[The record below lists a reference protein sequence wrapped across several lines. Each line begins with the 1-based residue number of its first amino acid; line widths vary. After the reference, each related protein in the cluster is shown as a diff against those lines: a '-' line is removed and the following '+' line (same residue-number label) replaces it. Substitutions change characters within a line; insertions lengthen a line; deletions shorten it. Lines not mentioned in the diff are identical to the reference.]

1 MFLLIMVCRT
11 SHRRFVTAL
20 YYTNTDH
27 CLIETTPRVDAL
39 CTLKGLE
46 ENTDD
51 ITFRLCG
58 NVLEPRPAYPRTAF
72 TRTSPILS
80 VKGFPAAP

>member
-1 MFLLIMVCRT
+1 MNITKDCMFLLIMVCRT
-11 SHRRFVTAL
+11 LHRRFVTAL

-39 CTLKGLE
+39 CTLEGLE

-51 ITFRLCG
+51 ITFR
-58 NVLEPRPAYPRTAF
+58 
-72 TRTSPILS
+72 TSLWECSGTEAS
-80 VKGFPAAP
+80 VSAHCFHPYVTHS